1 MHQNNS
7 QFIFC
12 VKCKGKLNL
21 EVLHETTEITEGFLH
36 CKKCH
41 SKFPIILKIPI
52 MMKDL
57 SQFLGI
63 RSSLGGFL
71 LKSCITKSMKDFL
84 KHTMSKIQ
92 KPEND
97 YFQTEKRWTKIY
109 QSNRKS
115 SFYKII
121 NAHLSKIPPKN
132 FVVEYGASIGIISNS
147 LGLKHQHV
155 FGIDTSFSALL
166 EAKMNSLKNCEYIL
180 SDILQHPL
188 GKKKFDLIIALN
200 LFELVEP
207 SLLLKTI
214 FLQISNG
221 LILLS
226 DPYDYERGKNSVN
239 VALDEN
245 QIREIISKNNFKIT
259 KTTQK
264 PSKINWNLRINER
277 TSLNY
282 KVDIILARKFS

>member
-1 MHQNNS
+1 
-7 QFIFC
+7 
-12 VKCKGKLNL
+12 
-21 EVLHETTEITEGFLH
+21 
-36 CKKCH
+36 
-41 SKFPIILKIPI
+41 

-57 SQFLGI
+57 SQFLRI

-147 LGLKHQHV
+147 LGLKHQHRV
-155 FGIDTSFSALL
+155 
-166 EAKMNSLKNCEYIL
+166 
-180 SDILQHPL
+180 
-188 GKKKFDLIIALN
+188 
-200 LFELVEP
+200 LFVVP
-207 SLLLKTI
+207 NQVIYHS
-214 FLQISNG
+214 
-221 LILLS
+221 
-226 DPYDYERGKNSVN
+226 
-239 VALDEN
+239 N
-245 QIREIISKNNFKIT
+245 QIHNHLFYLSCLM
-259 KTTQK
+259 
-264 PSKINWNLRINER
+264 NLQLRQDY
-277 TSLNY
+277 L
-282 KVDIILARKFS
+282 

>member
-1 MHQNNS
+1 MHQHNS

-21 EVLHETTEITEGFLH
+21 EVLDETSEVTEGFLH

-41 SKFPIILKIPI
+41 LKFPIILKIPI
-52 MMKDL
+52 MIKDL
-57 SQFLGI
+57 SQFLRN

-71 LKSCITKSMKDFL
+71 LKSSITKSMKDFL

-92 KPEND
+92 KSEND
-97 YFQTEKRWTKIY
+97 YFQTEKRWTNIY
-109 QSNRKS
+109 QSNRNS
-115 SFYKII
+115 SFYTII
-121 NAHLSKIPPKN
+121 NSYLSKIPSKN

-188 GKKKFDLIIALN
+188 GERKFDLIIALN
-200 LFELVEP
+200 MFELVEP
-207 SLLLKTI
+207 SLLLKII
-214 FLQISNG
+214 FLQINNG

-226 DPYDYERGKNSVN
+226 DPYDYERGKNSVK
-239 VALDEN
+239 VTLDEN
-245 QIREIISKNNFKIT
+245 QIREVISDNNFEISK
-259 KTTQK
+259 TTEK

-282 KVDIILARKFS
+282 KVDIILAGNFS